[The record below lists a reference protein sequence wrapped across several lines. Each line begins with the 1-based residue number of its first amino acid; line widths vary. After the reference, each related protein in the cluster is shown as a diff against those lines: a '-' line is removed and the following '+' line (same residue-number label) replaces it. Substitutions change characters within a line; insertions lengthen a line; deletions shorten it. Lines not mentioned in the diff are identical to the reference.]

1 MNKNNLILLFSSG
14 AVVVILAVLVP
25 VVQNLQ
31 EVREHAAGFPTQ
43 AVLPTQV
50 SSNPYFTST
59 NITHPPVTITLPSE
73 GQRYQ
78 APNDAISP
86 TLTIT
91 SPQNGT
97 MVRATST
104 VTITASATDNVGVAK
119 VEFLVNGTTVCT
131 LTSSPYSCSWTV
143 PSLAGATFLLVV
155 RAYDLTGNVASKS
168 AVVRTR

>member
-1 MNKNNLILLFSSG
+1 
-14 AVVVILAVLVP
+14 
-25 VVQNLQ
+25 
-31 EVREHAAGFPTQ
+31 
-43 AVLPTQV
+43 V
-50 SSNPYFTST
+50 SSNPYCTST
-59 NITHPPVTITLPSE
+59 NITHPPVTITLPPE

-78 APNDAISP
+78 APNDVISP

-131 LTSSPYSCSWTV
+131 LTSSSSPYTCSWTV
-143 PSLAGATFLLVV
+143 LSLAGATFLLVV

-168 AVVRTR
+168 VLVRTR